1 MLASVMAAWVMCQEP
16 AVSIDAACP
25 VYLKWGH
32 IPAGVESPGL
42 LVGFAERLFVIGIGA
57 QVMIE
62 DPDLYWEETW
72 DHNDRASR
80 AEQRRQER
88 LDRAERPRRLRGA
101 LAAVFD
107 RQSDPRGGV
116 VAVRRS
122 GSLEDRTKAVRRRVL
137 DDWNAVLEVAVPAE
151 VSRSFPAEY
160 SGRELV
166 SALGSTGLL
175 NTSALSAELMAKRA
189 RRGESADNRDAVW
202 VVADASKGTD
212 ARRTSEAN
220 RAPAIPLWLIRSGG
234 VLAGLAVLWGLFAV
248 VVLCVGI
255 GAEPLVEGI
264 LVSWGAAVAGAG
276 ALAGLTY
283 AGYRVKSRDLE
294 YSSAEVLQL
303 TAATVD
309 WPGRGALESYP
320 NGKKLLEEWDSRWG
334 KGPGEVGAAAVVWP
348 EARLVAVANLIA
360 KDIRSS
366 DAWSSELCDEQRV
379 RIDLDSTLRDIRRR
393 AHLIWSVEASL
404 VWPADNNPQRD
415 LVVARNNEMRAAA
428 VVAWDSLA
436 ALVTQLRD
444 YFINQL
450 KPIDALLADIAK
462 VSASQAWMPDSAL
475 LQLHIDAAGND
486 LRREDI
492 AAAGAALQ
500 DLRAD
505 LSARFEFLR
514 QTLTD
519 EKNMLQTL
527 TV

>member
-1 MLASVMAAWVMCQEP
+1 MSTLVLHRELALV
-16 AVSIDAACP
+16 ACP
-25 VYLKWGH
+25 VYLKRRH
-32 IPAGVESPGL
+32 IPPGVESPGL
-42 LVGFAERLFVIGIGA
+42 LAGFAERLFAIGMGA

-62 DPDLYWEETW
+62 EPDIYWAGTR
-72 DHNDRASR
+72 DQSDLALRDG
-80 AEQRRQER
+80 QER
-88 LDRAERPRRLRGA
+88 MDQATRRRRWREVLSAVSGRGSEST
-101 LAAVFD
+101 D
-107 RQSDPRGGV
+107 TW
-116 VAVRRS
+116 RS
-122 GSLEDRTKAVRRRVL
+122 RSLEARTKAVRRRVM

-151 VSRSFPAEY
+151 VSSSFPAEY
-160 SGRELV
+160 TGRELIG
-166 SALGSTGLL
+166 ALGSTGLL
-175 NTSALSAELMAKRA
+175 NTSALPAALMDKRA

-220 RAPAIPLWLIRSGG
+220 RTPAIPLWLIRSGG
-234 VLAGLAVLWGLFAV
+234 VLAGLAVLWVLFAV

-255 GAEPLVEGI
+255 GAEPLVEGV
-264 LVSWGAAVAGAG
+264 LVSLGAAVAGAG
-276 ALAGLTY
+276 GLAGVTY
-283 AGYRVKSRDLE
+283 AGYRVKTRDLE

-309 WPGRGALESYP
+309 WPGRGGLESYP
-320 NGKKLLEEWDSRWG
+320 NGKKLLAEWDSRWG

-366 DAWSSELCDEQRV
+366 DAWGSELCDEQRV

-393 AHLIWSVEASL
+393 AHLIWSVHASL

-415 LVVARNNEMRAAA
+415 LVVARNNDMQAAA
-428 VVAWDSLA
+428 GVAWDSLVA
-436 ALVTQLRD
+436 MVAQLRD
-444 YFINQL
+444 YYINQL
-450 KPIDALLADIAK
+450 KPIDALLVDIAK

-519 EKNMLQTL
+519 ENNMLQTL

>member
-1 MLASVMAAWVMCQEP
+1 MSNRLAFWR
-16 AVSIDAACP
+16 
-25 VYLKWGH
+25 
-32 IPAGVESPGL
+32 GL
-42 LVGFAERLFVIGIGA
+42 LKDFLRSGLEYK
-57 QVMIE
+57 VMID
-62 DPDLYWEETW
+62 DPHIYRARP
-72 DHNDRASR
+72 HGYIFDRSVR
-80 AEQRRQER
+80 AELGQ
-88 LDRAERPRRLRGA
+88 LDRAARRPRWQEV
-101 LAAVFD
+101 LAAAFGRGSHSV
-107 RQSDPRGGV
+107 DPRV
-116 VAVRRS
+116 DVTTMRRS
-122 GSLEDRTKAVRRRVL
+122 RSLEARTKAVRRRVMDNPEGDGEVDVPDARTKAVRRRAM
-137 DDWNAVLEVAVPAE
+137 DDWNAVLEVSVPAE
-151 VSRSFPAEY
+151 VSSSFPAEY

-175 NTSALSAELMAKRA
+175 NTSALSAELIAKRV
-189 RRGESADNRDAVW
+189 RRGESPDNRDVVW
-202 VVADASKGTD
+202 VVADANKGTD

-220 RAPAIPLWLIRSGG
+220 RTPAIPLWLIRSGG
-234 VLAGLAVLWGLFAV
+234 VLAGLAVLWAILAV
-248 VVLCVGI
+248 VVLCVGV
-255 GAEPLVEGI
+255 GANALVEGVV
-264 LVSWGAAVAGAG
+264 VSLGAAVAGAG

-283 AGYRVKSRDLE
+283 TGYRVKTRDLE
-294 YSSAEVLQL
+294 YSSAEVQQL

-309 WPGRGALESYP
+309 WPGRGGLESYP
-320 NGKKLLEEWDSRWG
+320 NGKKLLAEWDSRWG
-334 KGPGEVGAAAVVWP
+334 KSPGEVGAAAVVWP

-366 DAWSSELCDEQRV
+366 DAWGSELCDEQRV

-393 AHLIWSVEASL
+393 AHLIWSVHASL

-415 LVVARNNEMRAAA
+415 LVVARNNDMQAAA
-428 VVAWDSLA
+428 RVAWDSLT
-436 ALVTQLRD
+436 ALVAQLRD
-444 YFINQL
+444 YYINQL

-475 LQLHIDAAGND
+475 LQLHIDAAGNE

-527 TV
+527 TA